1 MGGEKWSQNTKKV
14 RSEEST
20 QNKFLHETWRKKGE
34 GGKYSSFRGTWR
46 AKADFT
52 CFFPL
57 RRIFLLESSSICT
70 TESLQSE
77 TTRKADAQPL
87 MLPGTMQKEPLS

>member
-1 MGGEKWSQNTKKV
+1 MESKYKKV

-52 CFFPL
+52 CFF
-57 RRIFLLESSSICT
+57 LEKNIPFGII
-70 TESLQSE
+70 EHLHH
-77 TTRKADAQPL
+77 
-87 MLPGTMQKEPLS
+87 